1 MKNLSILGS
10 TGSIGKNALEIVR
23 RFPRVFNVAAL
34 SAKTSIEALSGQ
46 IVEFKPEIAAVFNA
60 DGAARLKSMLP
71 ANCATE
77 IVYGPEGYR
86 QTASCKSADTVV
98 TAMVGA
104 AGLVPTIEAIT
115 SGKTIC
121 LANKETLVM
130 AGEHVMAL
138 AREQGVDILPIDSE
152 HSAIFQCLEGNRR
165 EDLARILL
173 TASGGPFRTRPRDTF
188 GEIRLEDALRH
199 PNWSMGPKITID
211 SATLMNKGLEVIEAR
226 HLFNVS
232 LEQIE
237 VVIHPQSIIHS
248 MVAYRDGS
256 VIAQL
261 GIPDMKGAIAYAL
274 SYPERLALGQP
285 APDFAQI
292 GRFDFQKPDLDKFP
306 CLALAFE
313 AARKGGTLT
322 AVLNAANE
330 KAVEAFLE
338 KKITFTDIPELIADT
353 MKRHAVVPA
362 PTLEEI
368 MAADSWAR
376 ETAADSIGQH
386 FSVNAQQ

>member
-1 MKNLSILGS
+1 MKHLSILGS
-10 TGSIGKNALEIVR
+10 TGSIGTNALEVVR
-23 RFPRVFNVAAL
+23 RFPETFTVAAL
-34 SAKTSIEALSGQ
+34 CAKTSVEALAAQ
-46 IVEFKPEIAAVFNA
+46 IVEFEPELAAVFDAN
-60 DGAARLKSMLP
+60 GANRLKALLP
-71 ANCATE
+71 AGCTTE
-77 IVYGPEGYR
+77 IVCGPSGYR
-86 QTASCKSADTVV
+86 QTAECPAADTVV

-104 AGLVPTIEAIT
+104 AGLEPTIAAIRA
-115 SGKTIC
+115 GKTIC

-130 AGEHVMAL
+130 AGEFVMAL
-138 AREQGVDILPIDSE
+138 AREEGVTILPIDSE

-165 EDLARILL
+165 EDFDRILL
-173 TASGGPFRTRPRDTF
+173 TASGGPFRTRPRDAF
-188 GEIRLEDALRH
+188 GEITVADALNH

-237 VVIHPQSIIHS
+237 VVVHPQSIIHS

-261 GIPDMKGAIAYAL
+261 GVPDMKGAIAYAL

-285 APDFAQI
+285 LPDFAGI
-292 GRFDFQKPDLDKFP
+292 GRFDFEKPDLDRFP

-313 AARKGGTLT
+313 AVRQGGTLP

-330 KAVEAFLE
+330 AAVAAFLDKQLEFTEIPVIIE
-338 KKITFTDIPELIADT
+338 KTMQNHVAD
-353 MKRHAVVPA
+353 ASPG
-362 PTLEEI
+362 LEDI
-368 MAADSWAR
+368 MAADRWAR
-376 ETAADSIGQH
+376 EAAAGLI
-386 FSVNAQQ
+386 